1 MKLGRRCDEPTALR
15 VARGEPVKPP
25 PEVDQH
31 LGGDP
36 LTTLPRICLTQG
48 GRYVLVFTLETQP
61 FRVRGDPGR
70 LVMAKDT
77 MQPACDW
84 SHFSAPSKPE
94 GRRLVFGV
102 EDERSTLDGAV
113 VFVAMELSKS
123 AWLLAAQGS
132 PSGKTSSHRLE
143 SGDIASLL
151 TLLRRLQARERQAC
165 GAGDVQLV
173 VGHEAGY
180 DGFWLQRCLAADGIT
195 CWVMDPGSLQVNR
208 RARRAKTDR
217 LDAAMLLRA
226 LIAWCR
232 GDRAACH
239 MVQVPSVAREDA
251 RRTHRERQRLVA
263 ERVQHVNRIKG
274 LLATQGINDYQ
285 PLRRD
290 RSARLEELRTRD
302 GHELPPRLRREID
315 RELKRLELVLEQLEV
330 VETERDAAVAEPTAD
345 DADATKVALL
355 AKLGG
360 IGNEL
365 ATVLVREGL
374 FRSFANRKEVA
385 AYAGLT
391 PMPFAS
397 GERHREQ
404 GISKAGNPLLRKAMV
419 ELAWLWLRYQPDS
432 ALARWFA
439 ERVGAARGR
448 VRKIAAVA
456 LARKLLVALWRY
468 VTAGLMPEGARLKAA

>member
-1 MKLGRRCDEPTALR
+1 MH
-15 VARGEPVKPP
+15 
-25 PEVDQH
+25 Q
-31 LGGDP
+31 
-36 LTTLPRICLTQG
+36 
-48 GRYVLVFTLETQP
+48 
-61 FRVRGDPGR
+61 
-70 LVMAKDT
+70 
-77 MQPACDW
+77 
-84 SHFSAPSKPE
+84 
-94 GRRLVFGV
+94 V
-102 EDERSTLDGAV
+102 ESECSVLDGVA
-113 VFVAMELSKS
+113 VFVAIELSKS
-123 AWLLAAQGS
+123 AWLFAAQAS
-132 PSGKTSSHRLE
+132 PSGKTYSHRLE
-143 SGDIASLL
+143 SGDITGLL

-165 GAGDVQLV
+165 GGGAVQVV
-173 VGHEAGY
+173 VGYEAGY
-180 DGFWLQRCLAADGIT
+180 DGFWLQRRLAAEGIT

-251 RRTHRERQRLVA
+251 RRTHRERQRLVVV

-290 RSARLEELRTRD
+290 RSARLGEVRTKD
-302 GHELPPRLRREID
+302 GHALPPRLRREIE
-315 RELKRLELVLEQLEV
+315 RELQRLELVLEQLEA
-330 VETERDAAVAEPTAD
+330 VEAERDTAVAAPAVD
-345 DADATKVALL
+345 DADAAKVALL
-355 AKLGG
+355 ARLGG

-374 FRSFANRKEVA
+374 YRSFTNRKEVA

-404 GISKAGNPLLRKAMV
+404 GISKAGNPLLRKAML

-432 ALARWFA
+432 ALARWFTD
-439 ERVGAARGR
+439 RVGSVRGR
-448 VRKIAAVA
+448 IRKITAVA

-468 VTAGLMPEGARLKAA
+468 VTAGLMPEGARIKAA

>member
-1 MKLGRRCDEPTALR
+1 MH
-15 VARGEPVKPP
+15 
-25 PEVDQH
+25 Q
-31 LGGDP
+31 
-36 LTTLPRICLTQG
+36 
-48 GRYVLVFTLETQP
+48 
-61 FRVRGDPGR
+61 
-70 LVMAKDT
+70 
-77 MQPACDW
+77 
-84 SHFSAPSKPE
+84 
-94 GRRLVFGV
+94 V
-102 EDERSTLDGAV
+102 ESERSVLDGAA
-113 VFVAMELSKS
+113 VFVAIELSKS
-123 AWLLAAQGS
+123 AWLLAAQAS

-143 SGDIASLL
+143 SGDITGLVA
-151 TLLRRLQARERQAC
+151 LLRRLQARERQAC
-165 GAGDVQLV
+165 GGGTVQIV
-173 VGHEAGY
+173 VGYEAGY
-180 DGFWLQRCLAADGIT
+180 DGFWLQRRLAAEGII

-232 GDRAACH
+232 GDRVACH

-274 LLATQGINDYQ
+274 LLATQGITDYQ

-290 RSARLEELRTRD
+290 RSARLGEVRTKD
-302 GHELPPRLRREID
+302 GHALPPRLRRELE
-315 RELKRLELVLEQLEV
+315 RELQRLELVLEQLEA
-330 VETERDAAVAEPTAD
+330 VEAERDAAVAAPTVD
-345 DADATKVALL
+345 DADAAKVTLL

-374 FRSFANRKEVA
+374 YRSFTNRKEVA

-432 ALARWFA
+432 ALARWFTD
-439 ERVGAARGR
+439 RVGSVRGR
-448 VRKIAAVA
+448 IRKITAVA

-468 VTAGLMPEGARLKAA
+468 VTAGLMPEGARVKAA

>member
-1 MKLGRRCDEPTALR
+1 MH
-15 VARGEPVKPP
+15 
-25 PEVDQH
+25 Q
-31 LGGDP
+31 
-36 LTTLPRICLTQG
+36 
-48 GRYVLVFTLETQP
+48 
-61 FRVRGDPGR
+61 
-70 LVMAKDT
+70 
-77 MQPACDW
+77 
-84 SHFSAPSKPE
+84 
-94 GRRLVFGV
+94 V
-102 EDERSTLDGAV
+102 ESECSVLDGVA
-113 VFVAMELSKS
+113 VFVAIELSKS
-123 AWLLAAQGS
+123 AWLFAAQAS

-143 SGDIASLL
+143 SGDITGLL

-165 GAGDVQLV
+165 GGGAVQVV
-173 VGHEAGY
+173 VGYEAGY
-180 DGFWLQRCLAADGIT
+180 DGFWLQRRLAAEGIT

-251 RRTHRERQRLVA
+251 RRTHRERQRLVVV

-290 RSARLEELRTRD
+290 RSARLGEVRTKD
-302 GHELPPRLRREID
+302 GHALPPRLRREIE
-315 RELKRLELVLEQLEV
+315 RELQRLELVLEPLEA
-330 VETERDAAVAEPTAD
+330 VEAERDTAVAAPAVD
-345 DADATKVALL
+345 DADAAKVALL
-355 AKLGG
+355 ARLGG

-374 FRSFANRKEVA
+374 YRSFTNRKEVA

-404 GISKAGNPLLRKAMV
+404 GISKAGNPLLRKAML

-432 ALARWFA
+432 ALARWFTD
-439 ERVGAARGR
+439 RVGSVRGR
-448 VRKIAAVA
+448 IRKITAVA

-468 VTAGLMPEGARLKAA
+468 VTAGLMPEGARIKAA